1 MKAQSGRT
9 GKGSA
14 GRTVV
19 QPAGR
24 TKNKGGKGS
33 SGRTTTTQG
42 VYRPTGG
49 VEIESYRYEKRKPTA
64 KKAAAKKK
72 AR

>member
-1 MKAQSGRT
+1 MAMRPRGT
-9 GKGSA
+9 
-14 GRTVV
+14 
-19 QPAGR
+19 

-42 VYRPTGG
+42 VYGPAAHPAET
-49 VEIESYRYEKRKPTA
+49 VSYRYEKRKPAA
-64 KKAAAKKK
+64 KKAAAKKATAKKK